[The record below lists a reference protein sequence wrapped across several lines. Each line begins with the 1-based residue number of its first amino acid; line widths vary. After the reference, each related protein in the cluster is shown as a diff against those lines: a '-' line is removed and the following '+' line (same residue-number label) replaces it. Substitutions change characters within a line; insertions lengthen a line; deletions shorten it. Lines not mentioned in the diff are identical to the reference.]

1 MITADRTCAKVASNW
16 RRVMWALFAAIL
28 MAPLVAMQFTD
39 EVRWNGFD
47 FAAAA
52 VLFFVLGISVELA
65 FRAVSNPWLRAAVIV
80 ALVASGALL
89 WADAAVQF

>member
-1 MITADRTCAKVASNW
+1 MITADRTDPKAAGNW
-16 RRVMWALFAAIL
+16 RHVMWALFAAIVL
-28 MAPLVAMQFTD
+28 APLVAMQLTD

-65 FRAVSNPWLRAAVIV
+65 FRAVSRPWLRAAVIV
-80 ALVASGALL
+80 ALVAGGALI